1 MIPRLTIQ
9 GELDGEKYMTKVD
22 NSDRV
27 IKSFIKNEGLGLPP
41 VVDIVDA
48 QQRRMQLYGE
58 LILMAS
64 SIEEKKAL
72 KNTYE
77 ISRLIFINHED
88 VRQRSNMLLKENK
101 CLKK

>member
-1 MIPRLTIQ
+1 M
-9 GELDGEKYMTKVD
+9 D

-72 KNTYE
+72 KKTYE
-77 ISRLIFINHED
+77 ISRLIFIKHDD
-88 VRQRSNMLLKENK
+88 VRQRNSMLLNNTKNTYTIGAENEIK
-101 CLKK
+101 ARLIT